1 MKLYELTDASLLVV
15 EQLLQEDQLDEAG
28 LQAALDAIGDAVE
41 QKMDGIARLICNWE
55 AESDALHDEIVR
67 LRNRQ
72 SAIDNRVHRLKEYAL
87 QCLRRA
93 NLHRV
98 RLPIVTAY
106 IGRSTRVEVDV
117 SPEEIPE
124 QYRRISVSVDKRALK
139 AALDAG
145 DSVPG
150 ARLAESEY
158 LVLR

>member
-1 MKLYELTDASLLVV
+1 MKLYELTNDSLLVV
-15 EQLLQEDQLDEAG
+15 EQLLQEDQLDEDG
-28 LQAALDAIGDAVE
+28 LQAALDAIGEAVE
-41 QKMDGIARLICNWE
+41 QKLDGIARLIRNWE
-55 AESDALHDEIVR
+55 AETEALHDEIAR
-67 LRNRQ
+67 LRDRQ
-72 SAIDNRVHRLKEYAL
+72 SAIDNRVRRLKDYAL
-87 QCLRRA
+87 QCLQRA

-117 SPEEIPE
+117 PPEEVPE

-139 AALDAG
+139 EALDAG

-150 ARLAESEY
+150 ARLAETEY